1 MNKVIYKVGK
11 DGFIDWDNVKTIKP
25 TENVPEGYIDVPL
38 PGNNESSLYR
48 PRWTGTEWIEDMSQE
63 EIDELK
69 NRPKEPSFEELQ
81 LEYNVD
87 LDYRISLIEMGL
99 V

>member
-1 MNKVIYKVGK
+1 MRKPVYEIDEKGYIKEIYVE
-11 DGFIDWDNVKTIKP
+11 N
-25 TENVPEGYIDVPL
+25 TENTSMNLIITDPQDG
-38 PGNNESSLYR
+38 LYR
-48 PRWTGTEWIEDMSQE
+48 PKWTGTEWIEDMSQE

-81 LEYNVD
+81 LEYSID